1 VSDNRAVTGHAFRF
15 RLERVRAVRERA
27 EKLAKQDL
35 AEAISLRSSTERE
48 LRASEENIAQAH
60 VEQRSAAAESGPVSA
75 GDLQVRQS
83 FLERIETQRNGH
95 ARELADREVE
105 VAERDAKLARAA
117 SEHEMLNRLRER
129 HRGEHD
135 REAARVERNSLDE
148 IAANRFG
155 RSSA

>member
-1 VSDNRAVTGHAFRF
+1 MTGSAFRF
-15 RLERVRAVRERA
+15 RLERVRAVRERT

-35 AEAISLRSSTERE
+35 AQAISRRASTEEE
-48 LRASEENIAQAH
+48 LRATEANIAQAH
-60 VEQRSAAAESGPVSA
+60 VEQRSVAAEPGTISA
-75 GDLQVRQS
+75 GELQVRQS
-83 FLERIETQRNGH
+83 FLERIEAQRNGH
-95 ARELADREVE
+95 ARDLAQREAE
-105 VAERDAKLARAA
+105 VAESDAKLTAAA

-148 IAANRFG
+148 IASSRFG

>member
-1 VSDNRAVTGHAFRF
+1 M
-15 RLERVRAVRERA
+15 RERA

-35 AEAISLRSSTERE
+35 ADAISRRSSTEE
-48 LRASEENIAQAH
+48 DLRATEADIAQAH
-60 VEQRSAAAESGPVSA
+60 VEQRSAAAAPGPVSA

-83 FLERIETQRNGH
+83 FLERVEAQRNGH
-95 ARELADREVE
+95 ARELAEREAE
-105 VAERDAKLARAA
+105 VAERDAKLAAAA

-129 HRGEHD
+129 HRGEHN

-148 IAANRFG
+148 IAASRFG

>member
-1 VSDNRAVTGHAFRF
+1 MTGPAFRF

-35 AEAISLRSSTERE
+35 AQAISRRSSTEEE
-48 LRASEENIAQAH
+48 LRATEANIAQAH
-60 VEQRSAAAESGPVSA
+60 VEQRSVVAEPGPISA
-75 GDLQVRQS
+75 GELQVRQS
-83 FLERIETQRNGH
+83 FLERIEAQRNGH
-95 ARELADREVE
+95 AHELAQREAE
-105 VAERDAKLARAA
+105 VAESDAKLTAAA

-148 IAANRFG
+148 IASSRFG

>member
-1 VSDNRAVTGHAFRF
+1 MTGHAFRF

-35 AEAISLRSSTERE
+35 AEAISRRSSTEQE
-48 LRASEENIAQAH
+48 LRATEANIEQAH
-60 VEQRSAAAESGPVSA
+60 VEQRNAAAESGPISA
-75 GDLQVRQS
+75 GELQVRQS
-83 FLERIETQRNGH
+83 FLERIEAQRTAQG
-95 ARELADREVE
+95 RELADRDVD
-105 VAERDAKLARAA
+105 VAEHDAKLAAAA

-148 IAANRFG
+148 IAASRFG

>member
-1 VSDNRAVTGHAFRF
+1 VTGHAFRF

-35 AEAISLRSSTERE
+35 AEAISRRSSTEEE
-48 LRASEENIAQAH
+48 LSATEANIAQAH
-60 VEQRSAAAESGPVSA
+60 VEQRSAAAEPGPVSA
-75 GDLQVRQS
+75 GELQVRQS
-83 FLERIETQRNGH
+83 FLERIEAQRKGH
-95 ARELADREVE
+95 AHELAQREAE
-105 VAERDAKLARAA
+105 VAERDAKLTVAA

-148 IAANRFG
+148 IASSRFG

>member
-1 VSDNRAVTGHAFRF
+1 VTGPAFRF

-35 AEAISLRSSTERE
+35 AQAISRRSSTEEE
-48 LRASEENIAQAH
+48 LRATEANIAQAH
-60 VEQRSAAAESGPVSA
+60 VEQRSVVAEPGPISA
-75 GDLQVRQS
+75 GELQVRQS
-83 FLERIETQRNGH
+83 FLERIEAQRNGH
-95 ARELADREVE
+95 AHELAQREAE
-105 VAERDAKLARAA
+105 VAESDAKLTAAA

-148 IAANRFG
+148 IASSRFG